1 MPTLAS
7 LAAVAVASTDGAA
20 ILGENGAVRLA
31 GDASG
36 LEPERSARPFD
47 FYGVLMQHD
56 DVSMRQ
62 GIGCAR
68 AGPLEAR
75 ARVDMS

>member
-1 MPTLAS
+1 MPGRGFLGG
-7 LAAVAVASTDGAA
+7 DGGGEHGGAA

-31 GDASG
+31 GDAAG
-36 LEPERSARPFD
+36 LELERSARPFD
-47 FYGVLMQHD
+47 LYGVLMQHGV
-56 DVSMRQ
+56 VSTHRES
-62 GIGCAR
+62 CAR